1 MKTIKVPVV
10 PVVISL
16 MLILSACRKPASEF
30 TAIRSL
36 AGNAWPRDSVLR
48 FDYRPRQGG
57 NKDFFVFVANTNHY
71 PYANLYLIVRSTKKG
86 KHFADTLEYD
96 MTDGRGRW
104 LGVKVGND
112 YENLLVF
119 KWNVPVDTAETI
131 RFELEPAT
139 RNNERLEGDS
149 VLPGISRV
157 GIVVKPHLTN
167 NRQ

>member
-1 MKTIKVPVV
+1 MKTIKTLVARAAVSFV
-10 PVVISL
+10 LL
-16 MLILSACRKPASEF
+16 MAACRQPASEY
-30 TAIRSL
+30 TAIRELS
-36 AGNAWPRDSVLR
+36 GNKWPRDSILH
-48 FDYRPRQGG
+48 FEYKPPKSG
-57 NKDFFVFVANTNHY
+57 NKDFFVFLANTGHY
-71 PYANLYLIVRSTKKG
+71 PYANIYLIVRSTKNG
-86 KHFADTLEYD
+86 KLFADTLEYE

-119 KWNVPVDTAETI
+119 KWNVPVDTGETI

-167 NRQ
+167 RAQ

>member
-1 MKTIKVPVV
+1 MKTIKAPAILA
-10 PVVISL
+10 VISL
-16 MLILSACRKPASEF
+16 MLILSACHHPASEY
-30 TAIRSL
+30 TAIREL
-36 AGNAWPRDSVLR
+36 HGHKWPRDSILH
-48 FDYRPRQGG
+48 FEYKPLKSG
-57 NKDFFVFVANTNHY
+57 NKDFFVFLANTGHY
-71 PYANLYLIVRSTKKG
+71 PYSNIYLIVRSTKNG
-86 KHFADTLEYD
+86 KLFADTLEYE

-139 RNNERLEGDS
+139 RNNERLEGDT
-149 VLPGISRV
+149 VLPGISRA

-167 NRQ
+167 RAQ